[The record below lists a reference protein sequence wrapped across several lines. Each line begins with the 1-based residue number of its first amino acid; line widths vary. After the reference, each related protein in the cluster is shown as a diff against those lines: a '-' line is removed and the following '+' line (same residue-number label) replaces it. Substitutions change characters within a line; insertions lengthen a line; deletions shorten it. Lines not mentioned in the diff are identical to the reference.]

1 MLPRRYELG
10 FRRLSSSR
18 QEQVE
23 RMASTD
29 LNSKGLQARA
39 RNLAMRLGS
48 GRTFVISAGLVFLA
62 LAVSQALPVWLAGLC
77 FALLAGITGLRA
89 LVVNEGQSAM
99 GRPVIVPTGDLA
111 ALATGAGRTILNEL
125 PDPVIVLDGGGRII
139 FVNKAAEGLMGP
151 QAIGKHVA
159 TMLRSAVLMTAVDDV
174 LKGAGAQS
182 VDYSLPVPVERNYT
196 GFITPIESDTHHS
209 MQGNLSEAERRRR
222 SRAVLIVLRD
232 VTESRRVEDMRVD
245 FVAFAS
251 HELKTPLASLSGF
264 IDTLRGHAKD
274 DPEAQAR
281 FLEIMADQ
289 ADRMRRLID
298 DLLSLSRIEL
308 REHVR
313 PSQIVDMASV
323 VSDVTNGLSHLAEK
337 NGMDI
342 AVTTPA
348 ELPPVRGDSE
358 ELTQVVQNL
367 VDNALRYGR
376 TGKRVEVTL
385 SVDQRGG
392 KPMLRLDVRDF
403 GAGISREHL
412 PRLTERFYRVDAAAS
427 RAKGGT
433 GLGLAI
439 VKHIVN
445 RHQGILTIDSE
456 MGQGSTFSVLI
467 PVAASPNPA

>member
-1 MLPRRYELG
+1 MDLDFGTRV
-10 FRRLSSSR
+10 SSR
-18 QEQVE
+18 QEKADG
-23 RMASTD
+23 MASTD
-29 LNSKGLQARA
+29 LNSNRLRVHA
-39 RNLAMRLGS
+39 RNLAIKLGG
-48 GRTFVISAGLVFLA
+48 GRTFVISAGLLFLVLA
-62 LAVSQALPVWLAGLC
+62 LAQALPVWLAGLC
-77 FALLAGITGLRA
+77 FIFLSGITGLRA
-89 LVVNEGQSAM
+89 LVVDERQSAM
-99 GRPVIVPTGDLA
+99 GRPIIVPTGDLTT
-111 ALATGAGRTILNEL
+111 LATGAGRMILNEL
-125 PDPVIVLDGGGRII
+125 PDPVIVLDGSGRIV
-139 FVNKAAEGLMGP
+139 FANKAAEGVMGP
-151 QAIGKHVA
+151 QATGKHVA
-159 TMLRSAVLMTAVDDV
+159 TMLRSAVLMTAIDDV
-174 LKGAGAQS
+174 LKGADAQS

-196 GFITPIESDTHHS
+196 GFIAPLETDTYRIA
-209 MQGNLSEAERRRR
+209 QGSLSEAERRRR

-232 VTESRRVEDMRVD
+232 VTEARRVEDMRVD

-274 DPEAQAR
+274 DPDAQAR
-281 FLEIMADQ
+281 FLEIMAGQ

-313 PSQIVDMASV
+313 PSKIVDMASV

-337 NGMDI
+337 NGVEV
-342 AVTTPA
+342 AVSVPTQ
-348 ELPPVRGDSE
+348 LPRVRGDAE

-385 SVDQRGG
+385 GEDQRGG
-392 KPMLRLDVRDF
+392 KSMLRLDVRDF
-403 GAGISREHL
+403 GDGISREHL

-456 MGQGSTFSVLI
+456 LGQGSTFSVLI
-467 PVAASPNPA
+467 PVAADKNPA